1 MWAVSEQAVQHCDR
15 EAFSLPLGMHQQA
28 VQHCRFEILS
38 LELCQQALES
48 SWRHVRG
55 RLLVWQEP
63 QFLRVLLSIAIGS

>member
-1 MWAVSEQAVQHCDR
+1 MLAVSKQAVQHCHH
-15 EAFSLPLGMHQQA
+15 EAFSLLLDIHQQA
-28 VQHCRFEILS
+28 AQQCRFEILS
-38 LELCQQALES
+38 LESCQRALVS